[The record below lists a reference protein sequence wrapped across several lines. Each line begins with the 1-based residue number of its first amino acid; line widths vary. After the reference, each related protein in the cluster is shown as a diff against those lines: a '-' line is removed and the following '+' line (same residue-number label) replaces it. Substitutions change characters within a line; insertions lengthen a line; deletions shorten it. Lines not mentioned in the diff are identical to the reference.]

1 MANCFFHLTL
11 NKGED
16 YYMSSFKL
24 EVMDRIVALMTAAFG
39 MVAALAWNSAISKLF
54 EVWLGTTGDAVLGFL
69 IYAIVVTIIAV
80 AAIVLISRSYSKMK
94 AKEEAK
100 AK

>member
-1 MANCFFHLTL
+1 MA
-11 NKGED
+11 
-16 YYMSSFKL
+16 SFKL
-24 EVMDRIVALMTAAFG
+24 EVMDKMVALMTAAFG

-54 EVWLGTTGDAVLGFL
+54 EVWLGTTGDAVLGLL

-80 AAIVLISRSYSKMK
+80 AAIVMIARTYSKMK
-94 AKEEAK
+94 NKEDAK